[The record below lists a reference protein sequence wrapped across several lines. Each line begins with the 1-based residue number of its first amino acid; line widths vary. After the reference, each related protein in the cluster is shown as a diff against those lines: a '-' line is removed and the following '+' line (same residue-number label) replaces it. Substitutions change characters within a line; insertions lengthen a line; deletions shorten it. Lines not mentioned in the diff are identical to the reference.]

1 MAQAQNV
8 NILHAKQ
15 SDASIQFYDAN
26 HLYLMK
32 IARIK
37 RDQQKSN
44 TTSTHNPSIA
54 KKTYQAKPQ
63 S

>member
-1 MAQAQNV
+1 MTLIISNDENSAYQRKHQ
-8 NILHAKQ
+8 
-15 SDASIQFYDAN
+15 
-26 HLYLMK
+26 
-32 IARIK
+32 K
-37 RDQQKSN
+37 RKTKQKSN